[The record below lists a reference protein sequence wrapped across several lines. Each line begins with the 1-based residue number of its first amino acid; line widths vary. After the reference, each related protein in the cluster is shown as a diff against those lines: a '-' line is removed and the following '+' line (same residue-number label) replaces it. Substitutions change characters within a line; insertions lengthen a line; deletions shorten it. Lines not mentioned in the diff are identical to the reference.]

1 MSNAQEELDV
11 DDLLHKS
18 PSKAWEAGRTDIRL
32 SKLESTV
39 ELLKNSVLG
48 MEVKLINKIDA
59 LIDSQAENTKANQVL
74 TQRLGDIID
83 RFDKAIP
90 LPTVNK
96 LFALVFILVA
106 GITGTL
112 QLLDKLK

>member
-1 MSNAQEELDV
+1 MPNTQEDILM
-11 DDLLHKS
+11 DDLGHKS

-39 ELLKNSVLG
+39 ELLKTSIVG
-48 MEVKLINKIDA
+48 MEVKLINRIDA
-59 LIDSQAENTKANQVL
+59 LIESQAENTNANKVL
-74 TQRLGDIID
+74 TQRLSDIID

-112 QLLDKLK
+112 QLLDKLR